1 MDAIRLK
8 RGRNGCTVIR
18 LKRGRNR
25 CTVIRLKREGMDAL
39 LLD

>member
-1 MDAIRLK
+1 MDAIRLR
-8 RGRNGCTVIR
+8 RGRNG
-18 LKRGRNR
+18 